1 MKEKDNMLVSLDRIE
16 EGTAVLLT
24 RVGHMWLLPS
34 EYLPEGSRE
43 GDVFDVILR
52 KNEEETEALAG
63 RIRDLQ
69 RQLLERTRKRN
80 EGPDDRT

>member
-1 MKEKDNMLVSLDRIE
+1 MTDKENLLVSLDRIE
-16 EGTAVLLT
+16 EGIAVLLT
-24 RVGHMWLLPS
+24 RDGHMWLLPS
-34 EYLPEGSRE
+34 KYLPAGSKE

-69 RQLLERTRKRN
+69 RQLLERTRQGN
-80 EGPDDRT
+80 GENDG

>member
-1 MKEKDNMLVSLDRIE
+1 MKDEENMLVSLDRIE

-24 RVGHMWLLPS
+24 RDGHMWLMPS
-34 EYLPEGSRE
+34 EYLPAGSRE

-69 RQLLERTRKRN
+69 RQLLERTRRRN
-80 EGPDDRT
+80 EGSNDET